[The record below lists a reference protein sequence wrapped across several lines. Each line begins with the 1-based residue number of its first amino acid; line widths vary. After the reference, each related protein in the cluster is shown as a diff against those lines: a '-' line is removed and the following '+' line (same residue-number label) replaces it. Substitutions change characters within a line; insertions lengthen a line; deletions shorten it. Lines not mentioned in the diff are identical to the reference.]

1 MQSQPWISDYEQD
14 YLAQEYLAED
24 VKKVITH
31 PNPNAVSLSIRAS
44 ALVFNDPKSKALLS
58 LIEKVAV
65 SDATA
70 LVIGETGTGKE
81 LVARRLHELSPRRN
95 GPFAAINCG
104 AFSESLVESELFGHE
119 KGAFTGAIS
128 SKEGWFESADG
139 GTLFLDEVG
148 DLPLST
154 QVKLLRALQ
163 EREIVRVG
171 SRKPKK
177 INVRLI
183 AATNV
188 NLEDAVK
195 AGHFRE
201 DLYYRI
207 KVVPINLPP
216 LRERTADIL
225 PLVDHF
231 LSVYKN
237 RLHTAIPQLST
248 AAIHALESYPW
259 PGNIR
264 ELENTIHRALLV
276 STGGVIHPKDL
287 NLPYLPRKLE
297 SVSSSAEDS
306 APIIAQPSVNPHEL
320 EVVLN
325 KLFQQG
331 VPNLYEFINA
341 LTVSKAYDFCNNNQV
356 HTARLLGIS
365 RNILRAQLKAL
376 NLIA

>member
-1 MQSQPWISDYEQD
+1 MQTKPWLFDNELRDFADNSTHGI
-14 YLAQEYLAED
+14 
-24 VKKVITH
+24 ITH
-31 PNPNAVSLSIRAS
+31 PNPSAVSLSIRAS
-44 ALVFNDPKSKALLS
+44 ALVFNDPKSKILLS
-58 LIEKVAV
+58 LIERVAA

-70 LVIGETGTGKE
+70 LIIGETGTGKE
-81 LVARRLHELSPRRN
+81 LIARRLHDLSARRN

-104 AFSESLVESELFGHE
+104 AFSEALVESELFGHE
-119 KGAFTGAIS
+119 KGSFTGAIS
-128 SKEGWFESADG
+128 SKEGWFESANG

-154 QVKLLRALQ
+154 QVKLLRVLQ

-171 SRKPKK
+171 SRKPQK

-207 KVVPINLPP
+207 KVVPIDLPP
-216 LRERTADIL
+216 LRERIGDIL
-225 PLVDHF
+225 PLVNHF
-231 LSVYKN
+231 LKVYKV
-237 RLHTAIPQLST
+237 RLHTSTPLLSP
-248 AAIHALESYPW
+248 ASVHALENYPW

-264 ELENTIHRALLV
+264 ELENTIHRALLI

-287 NLPYLPRKLE
+287 HLPYIINKFTPPSSQESDVHYLGLPT
-297 SVSSSAEDS
+297 
-306 APIIAQPSVNPHEL
+306 APTEVRTKDIEEL
-320 EVVLN
+320 LST
-325 KLFQQG
+325 LFKQEL
-331 VPNLYEFINA
+331 PNLYEFINA
-341 LTVSKAYDFCNNNQV
+341 ITVRKAYDYCNNNQV
-356 HTARLLGIS
+356 HTAKLLGIS
-365 RNILRAQLKAL
+365 RNILRARLKEL